1 MRFLQVWNGFNV
13 PAKLAEMKE
22 IGYTHVLNCAKE
34 SQNVYT
40 EHFRYMHLPLVDD
53 PTQEIAPYLEHAFAF
68 IDECRNQSG
77 RVIVHCWCVHAC
89 VRACVLFFCPTE
101 PLIVIVM
108 CARRAGISRSATIV
122 IGYRTPCSL
131 TAAAS
136 LCTAQLSNRC
146 CCVCV
151 RVQS

>member
-1 MRFLQVWNGFNV
+1 LLRVLTDSRAFQVWNGFNV

-77 RVIVHCWCVHAC
+77 RVIVHCWCV
-89 VRACVLFFCPTE
+89 RARAWRVVLLSDRAADADGDVLLP
-101 PLIVIVM
+101 
-108 CARRAGISRSATIV
+108 ARRAGISRSATIV
-122 IGYRTPCSL
+122 IGYRTRN
-131 TAAAS
+131 AAAS
-136 LCTAQLSNRC
+136 LQRATE
-146 CCVCV
+146 
-151 RVQS
+151 